1 MQKKIECPVQSRSSV
16 PTKLPLAQ
24 PRPRGGKK
32 KRRKKKKIKNILLRP
47 RKEGQKEK
55 EIYRQPELSFKEA
68 QLNPL

>member
-32 KRRKKKKIKNILLRP
+32 KRRKKKKN
-47 RKEGQKEK
+47 KE
-55 EIYRQPELSFKEA
+55 YSTEA
-68 QLNPL
+68 